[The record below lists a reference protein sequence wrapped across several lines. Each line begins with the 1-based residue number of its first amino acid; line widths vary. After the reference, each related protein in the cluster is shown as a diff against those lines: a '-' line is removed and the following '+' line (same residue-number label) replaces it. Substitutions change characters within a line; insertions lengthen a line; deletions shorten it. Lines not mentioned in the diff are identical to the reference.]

1 MFRDSIYL
9 AWGSNMNNGWL
20 ETQDLSRSRDG
31 RTASCYRCQED
42 TEGDSSSLEEGK
54 GGKNALEQ
62 GK

>member
-9 AWGSNMNNGWL
+9 AWGSNMNDGQL
-20 ETQDLSRSRDG
+20 ETQDQSGSRDG
-31 RTASCYRCQED
+31 RTASSYRCQKG

-54 GGKNALEQ
+54 GGKNALTQ